1 MIIISAPSGAGKTT
15 LVKHLLTKFPQL
27 EFSISC
33 TTRIARENEIN
44 GKDYYFISLED
55 FKNKIE
61 NDEFIEFEEVYKD
74 KLYGTLKS
82 EVDRIWLK
90 NKVVIFD
97 VDVEGGVRIKKI
109 FPTNSLSIFITPP
122 SVNELE
128 KRLRK
133 RNTDSEE
140 TIKTRVEK
148 AEYELKFASA
158 FDKIV
163 VNDEL
168 EKSKLEIEKI
178 LLDFL

>member
-33 TTRIARENEIN
+33 TTRSARENEIN